1 MKKKL
6 AGVLGATVPEA
17 CRIAFIGQP
26 TTHKQGRWQG
36 RCVVGKDATG
46 DLCVSCVTRLAAAF
60 SAVPAGNCNGTSFN
74 NAGNN
79 ANFWSATPNNSNNA
93 WNRNLNNGNQNVN
106 ENNNNKNNGFSVRC
120 LRDGCRNGQRR
131 CAQRLSH

>member
-17 CRIAFIGQP
+17 CQIAFIGQP
-26 TTHKQGRWQG
+26 TTHKQERWQG
-36 RCVVGKDATG
+36 RCVVDKDATG

-60 SAVPAGNCNGTSFN
+60 SAVPAGNFNGSSFN

-79 ANFWSATPNNSNNA
+79 ANFWSSSVNGGNS
-93 WNRNLNNGNQNVN
+93 WNRNLNNSNTNVN
-106 ENNNNKNNGFSVRC
+106 ENNNNRNNGFSVRC
-120 LRDGCRNGQRR
+120 VRD
-131 CAQRLSH
+131 